1 MFGNLLAFDLSSL
14 SEYSHYVVG
23 CGVAVFVL
31 VVMMSRWRK
40 RAQLRK
46 PHQSTQSNDDW
57 ATIRG
62 SEPHPQRE
70 RSHQSTQSNDDWAT
84 PDASFGNR
92 RSLIRREGAPVEIS
106 VSCTAFQNTTQQAW
120 VVDRSTGGLRLTIDK
135 GISPG
140 TTMRIMAVN
149 APKNTEWVT
158 LLVRSC
164 KPIDSHFELGC
175 EFVQTPPWSVLLLFG

>member
-1 MFGNLLAFDLSSL
+1 MFGNLLAFDLSWL

-23 CGVAVFVL
+23 CGVATFVL
-31 VVMMSRWRK
+31 VVMMSRWQK
-40 RAQLRK
+40 RAQLRR
-46 PHQSTQSNDDW
+46 PHQSAKSNDDW
-57 ATIRG
+57 
-62 SEPHPQRE
+62 E
-70 RSHQSTQSNDDWAT
+70 T

-92 RSLIRREGAPVEIS
+92 RTSVRREGSPVEIT

-120 VVDRSTGGLRLTIDK
+120 VVDRSTGGLRLTIEK

-140 TTMRIMAVN
+140 TTMRIIAVN
-149 APKNTEWVT
+149 APKNTEWVA

-175 EFVQTPPWSVLLLFG
+175 EFVQTPPWNVLLLFG

>member
-1 MFGNLLAFDLSSL
+1 MFGNLLAFDLSWL

-23 CGVAVFVL
+23 CGVAMFVL

-57 ATIRG
+57 AT
-62 SEPHPQRE
+62 
-70 RSHQSTQSNDDWAT
+70 

-92 RSLIRREGAPVEIS
+92 RSSIRLEGAPVEIS